1 LIAFP
6 FHVVR
11 QANAL
16 LLLHCDLVAVAFVAA
31 LLHGEHASV
40 AYVTRLSSPRH
51 KTTALICI
59 STWRA
64 LECVVALLRFVFV
77 VVLCGLAGVAAVP
90 ARAEAPAAVALPGGA
105 TEAAATK
112 APAEATPANAG
123 SNWYDKLKIR
133 GYTQI
138 RYNGFPTFNSNDK
151 LVNAQGD
158 RSIGGGSGF
167 LIRRAR
173 GILYGDVHPQLS
185 VYLQTDFASSIDSQT
200 HIAIVRDWYADIFL
214 TPKKTWRVRVG
225 QSKVPYGFE
234 NLQSSQNRLPLDRG
248 DPLNSAVKDERDL
261 GAFLYWAPEHARQL
275 FKSLVDDG
283 LKGSGDYGV
292 FALGVYNGQTANR
305 FDNNNN
311 LHAVARFTW
320 PMEIGNQII
329 EAGVGGYMG
338 KYRVSV
344 AAVDGVKT
352 TTTGP
357 DNDLMDRRAAATFV
371 LYPKPLG
378 FVAEYT
384 VGEGPQQSKNNPS
397 LVGVHGLHGGYA
409 QTMFKIDRPFLD
421 TEALIPYVR
430 AQYYRGGKKF
440 ETNAPRYVINE
451 VEFGAE
457 WQVWK
462 ALEIVAAYMVSDRTS
477 SKAPYDR
484 EQGHVGRMQLQFNY

>member
-1 LIAFP
+1 M
-6 FHVVR
+6 
-11 QANAL
+11 AL
-16 LLLHCDLVAVAFVAA
+16 LAA
-31 LLHGEHASV
+31 GSSAHALDAAPS
-40 AYVTRLSSPRH
+40 
-51 KTTALICI
+51 
-59 STWRA
+59 
-64 LECVVALLRFVFV
+64 E
-77 VVLCGLAGVAAVP
+77 AVP
-90 ARAEAPAAVALPGGA
+90 LGAAATDSDAAAVAP
-105 TEAAATK
+105 
-112 APAEATPANAG
+112 APARGVVGNH
-123 SNWYDKLKIR
+123 WYDKLKIR

-138 RYNGFPTFNSNDK
+138 RYNGFPTFRSNDK

-158 RSIGGGSGF
+158 RSIGGGSGL

-173 GILYGDVHPQLS
+173 VILFGDVHPQVS

-200 HIAIVRDWYADIFL
+200 HVAIVRDWYADVFL
-214 TPKKTWRVRVG
+214 NTDKTLRVRVG

-261 GAFLYWAPEHARQL
+261 GVFVYWAPTHVRKL

-283 LKGSGDYGV
+283 LKGSGDYGAL
-292 FALGVYNGQTANR
+292 ALGFYNGQTANR

-311 LHAVARFTW
+311 FHAVARFTW
-320 PMEIGNQII
+320 PMQLGNQII

-338 KYRVSV
+338 KFRVST
-344 AAVDGVKT
+344 ATVDGVKY
-352 TTTGP
+352 TTTGQ
-357 DNDLMDRRAAATFV
+357 DNDLMDRRVAGTFV

-384 VGEGPQQSKNNPS
+384 VGEGPSQGHSNPA
-397 LVGVHGLHGGYA
+397 LIGVHGLHGGYA
-409 QTMFKIDRPFLD
+409 QTMFKIDDPFLG

-451 VEFGAE
+451 VELGAE
-457 WQVWK
+457 WQIWP
-462 ALEIVAAYMVSDRTS
+462 ALELVAAYMVSDRTS
-477 SKAPYDR
+477 SKAPYAQ